1 MILRSEERG
10 VFLVIEQVFLLL
22 IRMDKEWKAC

>member
-10 VFLVIEQVFLLL
+10 VFLVTEQAFLLL